1 MSRDSTVPTV
11 KVEDIARSATRRTSE
26 SGIESRPL
34 SAWSDLNSFVLLAEP
49 GGGKSCAFQFEAS
62 KTSGVYVKARRFAN
76 LGAPDGWHGE
86 TLFIDGLDEMRAD
99 ATSRNGPLDSIVQRL
114 NELGRPKF
122 RLSCREADW
131 LVAVDH
137 EALREVAPDKQLDAL
152 SLDPLNDDDVLQLLR
167 RRPDKVVDPQ
177 QFLQEAEARGLEGL
191 LRNPLLLE
199 LLADAVGGGWPRGRA
214 DIYRLACERMAS
226 ENNEAIRNARSLAT
240 PPLAQTLDDAG
251 LLCAVLL
258 LAGLDALVIGTATD
272 LFAETA
278 VHSLSPALGVVDAN
292 GALSS
297 KLFIAEGQRRFPR
310 HRSVAEYLAAR
321 VIGHRVT
328 QNGLP
333 MSRVLS
339 LMTGLDGGVVEPLR
353 GLSAWLGVTCPLK
366 RATLIDRD
374 PLACV
379 LYGDVHA
386 FGHDDKLRVLDGL
399 RRESERFV
407 WFRKGNWAAHPFGA
421 LGTADMAPEFA
432 TLFGSPDR
440 QSAHQSLMD
449 CALDAV
455 RHGDKM
461 PQLLPS
467 LESIICDSSYRS
479 DLRSSALE
487 AWLAQSG
494 THLSPARG
502 WLDEIRD
509 GTIDD
514 PRDELCGRLLEVL
527 YPELLAPADVMYYF
541 HPSKTRNF
549 VGAYR
554 HFWSVHLLART
565 PEPARP
571 IVADAL
577 AEMALPKDALRAHYE
592 LLPLLGQWI
601 AAALEALGSSIDV
614 GRVAKW
620 LALALDEYG
629 SAALKGE
636 DAHGIRDWLER
647 HPEVQKSLVANAYA
661 GVLPDHQTGRFHFW
675 ACEEILYSAR
685 RPRDWFRWLLKQA
698 TFAASAP
705 LAEHCFSD
713 AARVALNP
721 TSKFD
726 ISLEHI
732 ERWVAAHRARWSQ
745 ADQWLEQACSL
756 PLDHWLGKQ
765 HRRHLE
771 YAAENAA
778 SRTARRTA
786 LVEHVLG
793 IETGR
798 ASPDLMYKVAFSYRG
813 HFTDIQGETPEERV
827 RELLVGSAQEAAR
840 AIAGL
845 EVTLTRTDLPSVT
858 EILAADLEQRH
869 HFLRP
874 ACLLGAELAVARD
887 SNVPHGWSD
896 DLVRRLVAFRLTDS
910 TGDTPHWYKLLGEHR
925 PAPVGEVLGTYA
937 RQCLISRAEQSITGL
952 WPLAREDAHAELAR
966 IVIPTLLRD
975 FPIRARTAQLRR
987 LNTELLPAALRH
999 LPPDEF
1005 KSIIN
1010 KRLAMP
1016 NLSSGQRIAWLLVG
1030 LRFGAHL
1037 RSRQLR
1043 QLVGQSRARALR
1055 LGGTL
1060 DMQMDHAKAWPPLP
1074 PAALARLIAMLAPH
1088 SAPEYSTEPEWMG
1101 TRQGLRNL
1109 VRGLTQQ
1116 LAVSDHEDAAEE
1128 IERLRTMP
1136 ALSAWMI
1143 LLDAALF
1150 DHVRAIRSARFSHAT
1165 AESVA
1170 RVLSGQAP
1178 ANALDLVALVQ
1189 QHLEDLQARLRGD
1202 DTNSLRRFW
1211 RDPTD
1216 KENRPRTENEC
1227 RDLLLEKLRDSLGR
1241 QGVTLHKEAAHA
1253 NDTRADLRA
1262 ETMVATQRRV
1272 VPIEIKKEDHRQ
1284 LWTAWREQLEHR
1296 YMTDPAAEDVGIYL
1310 VLWFGH
1316 KPFGDADGVVPASA
1330 VQLKERLTALVP
1342 PEDRIRLQ
1350 ICVLDLSLVS
1360 KQSHKARRLKPSP
1373 W

>member
-1 MSRDSTVPTV
+1 MSRDRTVSTVTV
-11 KVEDIARSATRRTSE
+11 DDIPRSATRRTSDR
-26 SGIESRPL
+26 GIESRPL
-34 SAWSDLNSFVLLAEP
+34 SAWSDLNAFVLLAEP
-49 GGGKSCAFQFEAS
+49 GGGKSRAFEFEAS
-62 KTSGVYVKARRFAN
+62 KTNGTYVKARVFAT
-76 LGAPDGWHGE
+76 LGAPDGWRGE

-99 ATSRNGPLDSIVQRL
+99 TTSRNGPLDSIVQRL

-131 LVAVDH
+131 LAAVDH
-137 EALREVAPDKQLDAL
+137 EALCEVAPDKQLDAL
-152 SLDPLNDDDVLQLLR
+152 SLDPLNDDEVLELLR
-167 RRPDKVVDPQ
+167 RRPDKALDPQ

-199 LLADAVGGGWPRGRA
+199 LLADSVGVEWPRGRA
-214 DIYRLACERMAS
+214 DVYRLACDRMAT
-226 ENNEAIRNARSLAT
+226 ENNAAIRAARSLAA
-240 PPLAQTLDDAG
+240 PPVDKTLDDAG

-258 LAGLDALVIGTATD
+258 LAGLDALVIGIAID
-272 LFAETA
+272 SFAETSIQ
-278 VHSLSPALGVVDAN
+278 SLAPALGVVDAN

-297 KLFIAEGQRRFPR
+297 KLFIAEGERRFPR

-333 MSRVLS
+333 ISRVLS
-339 LMTGLDGGVVEPLR
+339 LMTGFDGGVVEPLR
-353 GLSAWLGVTCPLK
+353 GLCAWLGVTCPTR
-366 RATLIDRD
+366 RAILIDRD

-399 RRESERFV
+399 RHEAERFV

-432 TLFGSPDR
+432 ALFGSPDR

-461 PQLLPS
+461 PRLLPP
-467 LESIICDSSYRS
+467 LEAIIRDSSYRS

-514 PRDELCGRLLEVL
+514 PRDELCGRLLDVL
-527 YPELLAPADVMYYF
+527 YPDRLDPADVMRYF

-554 HFWSVHLLART
+554 HFWSIHLLART

-577 AEMALPKDALRAHYE
+577 AEMAPPKDAFRAHYE

-614 GRVAKW
+614 TRVAKW
-620 LALALDEYG
+620 LALGVDEYG
-629 SAALKGE
+629 SAALKGDE
-636 DAHGIRDWLER
+636 AQGLRGWLER
-647 HPEVQKSLVANAYA
+647 NPEVQKSLVANAYA
-661 GVLPDHQTGRFHFW
+661 SVLPDPQTGHFHFW

-705 LAEHCFSD
+705 LAEYCFSD

-721 TSKFD
+721 TSEFD
-726 ISLEHI
+726 ISLENI
-732 ERWVAAHRARWSQ
+732 ERWVAAHRARWPQS
-745 ADQWLEQACSL
+745 DQWLEQAGSL
-756 PLDHWLGKQ
+756 PLDDWRGKE
-765 HRRHLE
+765 HRRKLE
-771 YAAENAA
+771 YAANNAA
-778 SRTARRTA
+778 KRAARRAA
-786 LVEHVLG
+786 LVEHVRG
-793 IETGR
+793 IESGR
-798 ASPDLMYKVAFSYRG
+798 APAQLMHELAFAYRG
-813 HFTDIQGETPEERV
+813 HFTNIQGETPEARICD
-827 RELLVGSAQEAAR
+827 LLVGDAREAAQ
-840 AIAGL
+840 AIVGL
-845 EVTLTRTDLPSVT
+845 EATLTRTDLPSVA
-858 EILAADLEQRH
+858 EILAADPAQRP
-869 HFLRP
+869 HFLRS

-896 DLVRRLVAFRLTDS
+896 DLVRRLVAFRLTDG

-925 PAPVGEVLGTYA
+925 PALVGEVLGTYA
-937 RQCLISRAEQSITGL
+937 RQRLISRAEQSITGL

-999 LPPDEF
+999 LPPEEF

-1010 KRLAMP
+1010 ERLAMP
-1016 NLSSGQRIAWLLVG
+1016 CLSSGQRIAWLLVG

-1088 SAPEYSTEPEWMG
+1088 SAPEYSTEPEWVG
-1101 TRQGLRNL
+1101 TRQGLRDL
-1109 VRGLTQQ
+1109 LRGLIQQ
-1116 LAVSDHEDAAEE
+1116 LAVSDHEEAAEE

-1136 ALSAWMI
+1136 ALSDWSV

-1178 ANALDLVALVQ
+1178 ANALDLAALVQ

-1216 KENRPRTENEC
+1216 KGNRPRTENEC
-1227 RDLLLEKLRDSLGR
+1227 RDLLLEKLRESLGR

-1262 ETMVATQRRV
+1262 ETMVAAQRRV

-1296 YMTDPAAEDVGIYL
+1296 YMTDPAAEGVGIYL
-1310 VLWFGH
+1310 ALWFGH
-1316 KPFGDADGVVPASA
+1316 KPFGDAEEVVPASA
-1330 VQLKERLTALVP
+1330 VQLKERLIALVP

-1350 ICVLDLSLVS
+1350 VCVLDLSLVRN
-1360 KQSHKARRLKPSP
+1360 QTRKARRLKPSP
-1373 W
+1373 R